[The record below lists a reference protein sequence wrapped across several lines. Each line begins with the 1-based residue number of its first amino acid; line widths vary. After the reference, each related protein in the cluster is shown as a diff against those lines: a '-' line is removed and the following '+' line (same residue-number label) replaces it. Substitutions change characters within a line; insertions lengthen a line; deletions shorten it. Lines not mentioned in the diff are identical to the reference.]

1 MVIWISIPLAFF
13 QTTHLSLGFPYHPM
27 VICVALELTT
37 VGAAGVSGAAEH
49 REAKVPDKVPV
60 PAKL

>member
-1 MVIWISIPLAFF
+1 MVYNLLPFF
-13 QTTHLSLGFPYHPM
+13 QATIISGFPHHPM

-60 PAKL
+60 PARL

>member
-1 MVIWISIPLAFF
+1 MVIW
-13 QTTHLSLGFPYHPM
+13 
-27 VICVALELTT
+27 VALELTT